1 MHVKLNYS
9 MLAFSL
15 IMMFLFSSA
24 VYFHEQTG
32 QAVLEAGERC
42 ITVILPSLY
51 FFSVLTAFSVKS
63 GILEYLAYPFQ
74 KIFKADAVLWI
85 VVLFSQIGGYPVGA
99 QLLHNLY
106 HEGRISQK
114 QEQNL
119 LCVCMGSG
127 FGFLF
132 AAVQGNTKI
141 ALWMWL
147 MLSIP
152 NLLLACFLIRSE
164 KVNFDKMPVPVKKSF
179 SVLITESVESA
190 AAAMLKICGM
200 ILAFG
205 AWMGILKGFFGELHP
220 ILNSMLEISSLSD
233 YMHHGGTLPAAAG
246 LLSFGG
252 ICVHFEIAAICEGH
266 LSWLKF
272 WFCRLL
278 SAGSSVFLTSVSLKY
293 LFPESLPVFLSGTEI
308 SVSGSTNYIPA
319 CCLAVMSVFVLKKYD
334 FFHKILTNCK
344 K

>member
-9 MLAFSL
+9 MAVLTFIML
-15 IMMFLFSSA
+15 IVFGSA

-32 QAVLEAGERC
+32 QEVLNAGERC

-51 FFSVLTAFSVKS
+51 FFSVLTAFCVKS
-63 GILEYLAYPFQ
+63 GILEYFAYPFQ
-74 KIFKADAVLWI
+74 SVSKSDAVLW
-85 VVLFSQIGGYPVGA
+85 VVVIFSQIGGYPVGA

-106 HEGRISQK
+106 QEGKISET

-119 LCVCMGSG
+119 LNVCMGCG

-132 AAVQGNTKI
+132 ATVGGNVKT
-141 ALWMWL
+141 ALWVWL

-152 NLLLACFLIRSE
+152 NLLLANFFIRSE
-164 KVNFDKMPVPVKKSF
+164 KSEAKKQILPVRKSF

-190 AAAMLKICGM
+190 ATAMLKICGM

-205 AWMGILKGFFGELHP
+205 AGMGILKGLFGELNE
-220 ILNSMLEISSLSD
+220 IFSSILEISNLSD
-233 YMHHGGTLPAAAG
+233 YMRHGGNLPIAVG

-252 ICVHFEIAAICEGH
+252 LCVHFQLAAVCENH
-266 LSWLKF
+266 IDWLKF
-272 WFCRLL
+272 WLCRVLT
-278 SAGSSVFLTSVSLKY
+278 AGSSMLFTALSIKF
-293 LFPESLPVFLSGTEI
+293 LFPESISVFLPETEI
-308 SVSGSTNYIPA
+308 SFHSSPSMIPS

-334 FFHKILTNCK
+334 FFDKILTNCK